1 MEKIY
6 GKLAPKGHQP
16 IRKHRVVFTSTKGLF
31 RKQRWVMLD
40 IDENGITYNSEPG
53 HTGDMFSSMYLTI
66 GEIIIDEQAFT
77 ITIKKPVWDD
87 HKIYVIDLKRLDG
100 DLWSNFIKIKD
111 TLIIFAGNKLVN

>member
-6 GKLAPKGHQP
+6 GKLAPKGQQP

-53 HTGDMFSSMYLTI
+53 HTGDMFSSMYLAI
-66 GEIIIDEQAFT
+66 GAIIIDERAFT
-77 ITIKKPVWDD
+77 ITIKNPVWDD
-87 HKIYVIDLKRLDG
+87 CKIYVIDLKKLDG
-100 DLWSNFIKIKD
+100 DLWTNFTKIKD

>member
-6 GKLAPKGHQP
+6 GKLAPKGQQP

-53 HTGDMFSSMYLTI
+53 HTGDMFSSMYLAI
-66 GEIIIDEQAFT
+66 EEIIIDEQAFT
-77 ITIKKPVWDD
+77 ITIKKPVCDE
-87 HKIYVIDLKRLDG
+87 HKIYVIDLKILDG
-100 DLWSNFIKIKD
+100 DLWNNFTKIKD
-111 TLIIFAGNKLVN
+111 TLIIFAGNKLIN

>member
-6 GKLAPKGHQP
+6 GKLAPKGQQP

-40 IDENGITYNSEPG
+40 IDENGITYNSEHG
-53 HTGDMFSSMYLTI
+53 HTGDMFSSMYLAI
-66 GEIIIDEQAFT
+66 GAIIIDEQAFT
-77 ITIKKPVWDD
+77 ITIKNPVWDD
-87 HKIYVIDLKRLDG
+87 CKIYVIDLKRLDG
-100 DLWSNFIKIKD
+100 DLWSNFTKIKD

>member
-1 MEKIY
+1 MGKIY
-6 GKLAPKGHQP
+6 GKLAPKGQQP

-40 IDENGITYNSEPG
+40 IDENGITYNSEPV
-53 HTGDMFSSMYLTI
+53 HTGDMFSSMYLII

>member
-6 GKLAPKGHQP
+6 CKLAPKGQQH

-53 HTGDMFSSMYLTI
+53 HTGDMFGHILIKFKLSRKA
-66 GEIIIDEQAFT
+66 AFT
-77 ITIKKPVWDD
+77 KNAEGLLKK
-87 HKIYVIDLKRLDG
+87 Y
-100 DLWSNFIKIKD
+100 F
-111 TLIIFAGNKLVN
+111 

>member
-6 GKLAPKGHQP
+6 CKLAPKGKQP

-53 HTGDMFSSMYLTI
+53 YTGDMFSSMYLAI

-77 ITIKKPVWDD
+77 ITIRKSIWDD

-100 DLWSNFIKIKD
+100 DLWNNFTKIKD
-111 TLIIFAGNKLVN
+111 TLINFAGNKLVN